1 MRSDV
6 IKKGLERAPHRS
18 LLKALGITD
27 QEMTRPFIGIASSAN
42 EIIPG
47 HAHLDKIVEAV
58 KIGVSMAGG
67 VPFVF
72 HTIGICDGI
81 AMDHKGMK
89 FSLPSRELIA
99 DSVEIVANAFPF
111 DGIVF
116 VSNCD
121 KITPGMLMAMGRLNI
136 PSVLVSGGP
145 MLAGNYRNQKIDLIT
160 VFEAVGKYK
169 SGNMSEGE
177 LMEIENEACPGV
189 GSCAG
194 LFTAN
199 TMNALSEAL
208 GVALKGNGTIPAV
221 HAARLRLAK
230 ESGMMVVKLVREGL
244 KPRNIVNLDSFLNA
258 IAVDLAMGGSTNTVL
273 HLKAIAESF
282 GIDLN
287 IDIFDELSR
296 KVPHICNLS
305 PVGPYHMQDLHN
317 AGGVYGVMKRLNDA
331 GLIRKNA
338 KTVYGV
344 NIGQLL
350 TQVKILD
357 DDVIRPLDKPYHEE
371 GGIGVLYGS
380 LAPEGAIVKL
390 SGVPQKMRHHVGP
403 AIVFDDGEEATKAI
417 LDGKVKKGDVVVV
430 RYEGPKGGPGMR
442 EMLSP
447 TSAIVGMG
455 LAEEVALIT
464 DGRFSGGSH
473 GAVIGHVSPEAA
485 EGGPIAIV
493 RNGDP
498 IEIDVDKRKLNL
510 LVDEKEIER
519 RLKKLEKH
527 QLHVTEKVLRRYSYM
542 VQSASKGA
550 TFREP

>member
-99 DSVEIVANAFPF
+99 DSVELVANAFPF

-194 LFTAN
+194 LFTTN

-403 AIVFDDGEEATKAI
+403 AVVFDDGDFHRIA
-417 LDGKVKKGDVVVV
+417 
-430 RYEGPKGGPGMR
+430 
-442 EMLSP
+442 
-447 TSAIVGMG
+447 
-455 LAEEVALIT
+455 
-464 DGRFSGGSH
+464 SG
-473 GAVIGHVSPEAA
+473 ETM
-485 EGGPIAIV
+485 
-493 RNGDP
+493 
-498 IEIDVDKRKLNL
+498 K
-510 LVDEKEIER
+510 
-519 RLKKLEKH
+519 
-527 QLHVTEKVLRRYSYM
+527 
-542 VQSASKGA
+542 
-550 TFREP
+550 

>member
-81 AMDHKGMK
+81 AMDHKGMR

-145 MLAGNYRNQKIDLIT
+145 MLAGNYGNQKIDLIT

-287 IDIFDELSR
+287 INIFDELSR

-390 SGVPQKMRHHVGP
+390 SGVSQKMRHHVGP

-417 LDGKVKKGDVVVV
+417 LDGKIKKGDVVVV

-519 RLKKLEKH
+519 RLRKLEEH

>member
-6 IKKGLERAPHRS
+6 IKKGLGRAPHRS

-58 KIGVSMAGG
+58 KTGVSMAGG

-81 AMDHKGMK
+81 AMDHKGMR

-287 IDIFDELSR
+287 IDILDELSR

-403 AIVFDDGEEATKAI
+403 AVVFDDGEEATKAI

>member
-317 AGGVYGVMKRLNDA
+317 AGGVYGVMKRLNDV

-403 AIVFDDGEEATKAI
+403 AVVFDDGEEATKAI

>member
-6 IKKGLERAPHRS
+6 IKKGLGRAPHRS

-81 AMDHKGMK
+81 AMDHKGMR

-403 AIVFDDGEEATKAI
+403 AVVFDDGEEATKAI

-519 RLKKLEKH
+519 RLKELEKH

>member
-403 AIVFDDGEEATKAI
+403 AVVFDDGEEATKAI